1 MINKV
6 YLNFAFKCRNIDNKI
21 NNDNLAEWSKAVV

>member
-1 MINKV
+1 MINID
-6 YLNFAFKCRNIDNKI
+6 YLSFAFKFKNIENKI

>member
-1 MINKV
+1 MINIL
-6 YLNFAFKCRNIDNKI
+6 YLNFAFKFRNIDNKI

>member
-1 MINKV
+1 MINIE
-6 YLNFAFKCRNIDNKI
+6 YLSFEFKFKNIDNKI